1 MKKVAI
7 VGSSKGWS
15 EAPFDDPSWEIWS
28 LNNMYKKIKTLPNG
42 RWTRWFD
49 IHEKAI
55 DRPKHKEVLA
65 SLGCPVYVNEKWS
78 HLLNSVVYPFEEVKK
93 EFFINVNR
101 EQFFTSSIAYMTA
114 LAIYEGF
121 DEISFY
127 GINQSLQ
134 TEYEK
139 QLPCIDFW
147 VGIALGKGI
156 RVNIQKHSN
165 ILNPEKL
172 YK

>member
-1 MKKVAI
+1 
-7 VGSSKGWS
+7 
-15 EAPFDDPSWEIWS
+15 
-28 LNNMYKKIKTLPNG
+28 
-42 RWTRWFD
+42 
-49 IHEKAI
+49 
-55 DRPKHKEVLA
+55 
-65 SLGCPVYVNEKWS
+65 
-78 HLLNSVVYPFEEVKK
+78 
-93 EFFINVNR
+93 
-101 EQFFTSSIAYMTA
+101 MTA

-139 QLPCIDFW
+139 QLPCTDFW